1 MKIKNIS
8 NKTIEFFKNNGKRII
23 CLAATGFV
31 LSTPSKAKLEEYSN
45 NVTNDIGYV
54 EEYQDEK
61 LVFTVTTEW
70 KKTDNY
76 SDGKGPAKEN
86 REYKRTIRRM
96 TIDENFNEDY
106 FKDDYRKMLRT
117 VEENKYENVFKVIEE
132 MDEVITVDK
141 NEENKLEK
149 TYWTLEVEGT
159 NIKEKWINPELEFNI
174 KNTLAMFLV
183 FGVLGGAALLGTAL
197 GDLVYPIHK
206 KNNKTRVYKKVS
218 KS

>member
-8 NKTIEFFKNNGKRII
+8 SKTFEFFREKGKRIV
-23 CLAATGFV
+23 CLVTTGFV
-31 LSTPSKAKLEEYSN
+31 LATPCSAKLEEYIEN
-45 NVTNDIGYV
+45 TTDVRYV
-54 EEYQDEK
+54 EKHQDNE

-86 REYKRTIRRM
+86 REYQRTIRRM

-106 FKDDYRKMLRT
+106 FKEDYLKMLRT
-117 VEENKYENVFKVIEE
+117 VENNKYENVFKVIEE
-132 MDEVITVDK
+132 MDEIIVVDK

-159 NIKEKWINPELEFNI
+159 NIKEKWINPELEFDIN
-174 KNTLAMFLV
+174 NTFAMFLV
-183 FGVLGGAALLGTAL
+183 FGVLGGAAVLGTAL
-197 GDLVYPIHK
+197 GELAYRHK